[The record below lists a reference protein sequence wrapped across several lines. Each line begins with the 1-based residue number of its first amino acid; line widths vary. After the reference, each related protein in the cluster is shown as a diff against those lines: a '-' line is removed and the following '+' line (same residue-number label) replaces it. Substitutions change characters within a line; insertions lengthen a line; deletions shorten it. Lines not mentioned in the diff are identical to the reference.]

1 MDDRDNLTAL
11 FQQDVKLES
20 LLQSL
25 REAGMA
31 DEEVSIMTP
40 LPLSERASA
49 RVGAMPLYLVTIIVG
64 LVGIG
69 VGVFFAGGTAAMYPL
84 MTGGKPIVAVP
95 VVAIIAYETMML
107 LAIVTTFVMMIVG
120 IRRAHRHIAERDPR
134 IDDGYRML
142 VVSLPTDPARVSQV
156 QDLLQRAGAVEI
168 RSSEQGA
175 SARWTSVRAGDAA
188 TGIVGL
194 TALCVLTSFAGCS
207 RDMQEQPSYQSQ
219 ESPRLHSPVGSVP
232 RDSRAVMAAKPE
244 NERVS
249 SGARLFQI
257 NCAHCHGAQA
267 TGEGPVAPYL
277 REKPTS
283 LHNPDVQ
290 RLSEDAIY
298 DTVTYGLAVEGKD
311 VMPPFK
317 GELSAGERRSV
328 ASYVKSLSQP

>member
-11 FQQDVKLES
+11 FQQDVKPES
-20 LLQSL
+20 LMQSL
-25 REAGMA
+25 RESGIA

-49 RVGAMPLYLVTIIVG
+49 RVGAMPLYLVTIIAG

-69 VGVFFAGGTAAMYPL
+69 VGVFFAGGTAALYPL

-107 LAIVTTFVMMIVG
+107 LAIVTTFVTMIVG

-142 VVSLPTDPARVSQV
+142 VVSLPIDPDRVSQV
-156 QDLLQRAGAVEI
+156 RDLLQRAGAVEI
-168 RSSEQGA
+168 RSSEQEA
-175 SARWTSVRAGDAA
+175 SACWTSVGEGGAA

-207 RDMQEQPSYQSQ
+207 RDMQEQPSYQPQ
-219 ESPRLHSPVGSVP
+219 EAPRLHSPVGSVP
-232 RDSRAVMAAKPE
+232 RDSRSITPNAVPPAAQDE
-244 NERVS
+244 
-249 SGARLFQI
+249 GARLFLI
-257 NCAHCHGAQA
+257 NCSHCHGIDGMG
-267 TGEGPVAPYL
+267 TSPVVPFL
-277 REKPTS
+277 KEKPTN

-328 ASYVKSLSQP
+328 AGYVKSLSQP